1 MDVIR
6 KFKSYL
12 PIIKRYLPITLLFLS
27 MFALSLIAGGFPPEL
42 YALCGDSSRLP
53 SLYRV
58 IFAAAFYYL
67 SAGAS
72 VSSAIFAIADAEQN
86 TLFRECG
93 VRAILF
99 MSGGVCLMNFWYPTV
114 FLYENFLLAEV
125 TSLLSASLSLMSCLS
140 ASYHRK
146 TALSSM
152 ISTATSAY
160 LVYVSFAYELLL

>member
-1 MDVIR
+1 MYITR
-6 KFKSYL
+6 KFRQYVTAAKHYL
-12 PIIKRYLPITLLFLS
+12 PLMPVFLS
-27 MFALSLIAGGFPPEL
+27 MLALSLIAGGQPSEL
-42 YALCGDSSRLP
+42 YASCGDPSRLP
-53 SLYRV
+53 SFCRV
-58 IFAAAFYYL
+58 IFAVIFYYL

-72 VSSAIFAIADAEQN
+72 FSSALFAIADAGQN

-99 MSGGVCLMNFWYPTV
+99 MSGGVSIMNFWYPTV

-140 ASYHRK
+140 AQYDRK
-146 TALSSM
+146 TALSAM
-152 ISTATSAY
+152 ISTATSGY